1 MNCIDC
7 YRLWLQNETLD
18 ELTKQELVRIANS
31 HDEIEDRFYKDLEFG
46 TAGLRGKVGVGTN
59 RMNIYTVGKSTQ
71 GLCEYLKSKYNGDI
85 SVAIAYDS
93 RNMSKEFATVSA
105 NILSSNGIKVYI
117 YEGIRST
124 PQLSFAVRKFNCN
137 AGIVITA
144 SHNPAEYNG
153 YKVYNETGGQILQEE
168 AEEILKDI
176 KLIDYSELSI
186 SNGNKNNI
194 IFIGK
199 EIDEEY
205 FNCVQSLSLT
215 NDIDNNINIV
225 YTPLHGTGSVPVKE
239 ILKRHN
245 FNNVSVVKEQ
255 DEPDGNFSTV
265 KYPNPEDINAFELA
279 IKLAKNIDAD
289 IILGT
294 DPDCD
299 RVGVIV
305 KDNKSGKYE
314 PLSGNNIGAL
324 LVNYILE
331 LKKNTNIDFSG
342 GKIINSIVTSD
353 FGSKIALSYGIETV
367 KTLTGFK
374 YIAQK
379 IDELNT
385 DKNKK
390 FVFGYEESYGYLY
403 GDYVRDKDG
412 VVSSMLIAEMAGY
425 YKKKDKSLLEV
436 LNELRRKNGY
446 YLDEIVSYNVEGQ
459 SGGNKIKK
467 VIEYFRENKPSIIGN
482 NHVEILYDYKL
493 GIQYNLINGDFSKI
507 EVPKSNV
514 LKFVFVDKSWYVL
527 RASGTEPKIKVYFSV
542 NSCSMEDA
550 EIKLR
555 EIKKDVLSIIDCIV

>member
-7 YRLWLQNETLD
+7 YQLWLENEFID
-18 ELTKQELVRIANS
+18 ELTKKELLDIADN
-31 HDEIEDRFYKDLEFG
+31 HDEIEDRFYKELEFG
-46 TAGLRGKVGVGTN
+46 TAGLRGKLGAGTN

-71 GLCEYLKSKYNGDI
+71 GLCNYLKYKYDSDI

-105 NILSSNGIKVYI
+105 NVLSNNGIKVYI

-124 PQLSFAVRKFNCN
+124 PQLSFAVRRLKCN

-153 YKVYNETGGQILQEE
+153 YKVYNNAGGQILQEE
-168 AEEILKDI
+168 ADEILQNI
-176 KLIDYSELSI
+176 NVIDYSELSI
-186 SNGNKNNI
+186 NSGDEKNI

-205 FNCVQSLSLT
+205 FECVQSLSLT
-215 NDIDNNINIV
+215 NDTDSNISIV

-239 ILKRHN
+239 ILRRRN
-245 FNNVSVVKEQ
+245 FTNINVVKEQ
-255 DEPDGNFSTV
+255 DEPDGDFPTV
-265 KYPNPEDINAFELA
+265 KYPNPEDINAFKLG
-279 IKLAKNIDAD
+279 INLAKDVDAD

-305 KDNKSGKYE
+305 KNNNDEYE
-314 PLSGNNIGAL
+314 ALTGNNIGAL
-324 LVNYILE
+324 LINYISE
-331 LKKNTNIDFSG
+331 LRKINNINAND
-342 GKIINSIVTSD
+342 GKIISSIVTSD
-353 FGSKIALSYGIETV
+353 FGSKIASYYSIETI

-379 IDELNT
+379 IDELNK
-385 DKNKK
+385 DDNKN

-412 VVSSMLIAEMAGY
+412 VVSSMLIAEMAAY
-425 YKKKDKSLLEV
+425 YKKKAKSLLEV
-436 LNELRRKNGY
+436 LDELRCKHGY

-459 SGGNKIKK
+459 SGGHKINK

-482 NHVEILYDYKL
+482 NHVEILNDYKL
-493 GIQYNLINGDFSKI
+493 GIQYNLMNGDFDKI

-514 LKFVFVDKSWYVL
+514 LKFVFVDKSWFVL

-542 NSCSMEDA
+542 NSSSME
-550 EIKLR
+550 ESENKLK
-555 EIKKDVLSIIDCIV
+555 EVKKDVLSIIDCIV